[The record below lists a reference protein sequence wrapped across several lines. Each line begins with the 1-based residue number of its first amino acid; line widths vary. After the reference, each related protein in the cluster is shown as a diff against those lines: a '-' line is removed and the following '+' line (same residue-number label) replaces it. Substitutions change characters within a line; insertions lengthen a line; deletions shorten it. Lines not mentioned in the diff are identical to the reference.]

1 MLSVLMIYA
10 SYFAMKAEIN
20 FGVVSSCL
28 SVGAPLNC
36 VLGYLLWKE
45 KLSKIIIVGTAVILC
60 GVVWVAL
67 AKGKDLSSENAK
79 YMSEDDVQDM
89 MEMNEFIV
97 EQDEDD
103 EPDVDEATEWA
114 DFDADC

>member
-1 MLSVLMIYA
+1 MSREYTSKLLDLIEDGMLDRDTVIMA
-10 SYFAMKAEIN
+10 
-20 FGVVSSCL
+20 
-28 SVGAPLNC
+28 C
-36 VLGYLLWKE
+36 V
-45 KLSKIIIVGTAVILC
+45 
-60 GVVWVAL
+60 
-67 AKGKDLSSENAK
+67 K